1 MPRFGPIKRRK
12 FISNLR
18 ELGFTGPYRS
28 GGRGPH
34 LEYMVRGTKKVPIPN
49 VHGDTIEDVGLI
61 KRILDVAGVS
71 DEDWHSLP

>member
-18 ELGFTGPYRS
+18 ELGFTGPYQS

-34 LEYMVRGTKKVPIPN
+34 QEYMVRGTRKVPIPN
-49 VHGDTIEDVGLI
+49 THGDTINDVGLI
-61 KRILDVAGVS
+61 KRILREADVS
-71 DEDWHSLP
+71 DEDWQRLP